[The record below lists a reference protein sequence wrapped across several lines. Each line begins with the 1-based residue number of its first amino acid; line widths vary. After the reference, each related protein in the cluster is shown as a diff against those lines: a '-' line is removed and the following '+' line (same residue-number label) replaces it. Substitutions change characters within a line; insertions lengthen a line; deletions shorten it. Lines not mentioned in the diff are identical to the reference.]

1 MLRSYT
7 LTEPRGQVPWPKWAE
22 GPVPLAQNE
31 RGIDMKKET
40 MGIHHITA
48 IVGHPQENLD
58 FYAGVLGLRLVK
70 QTVNFDDPGTYHL
83 YFGDKGGK
91 PGTIITF
98 FPWAGARQGVIGD
111 GQVGVTS
118 YVVPKGAMSF
128 WEERLQK
135 FEVPFTNIER
145 FGENYLEFDDPHGL
159 HLEIV
164 EREEGE
170 ANTWK
175 FGDITP
181 GVAIKGFGGA
191 TLLTTEPAKTADL
204 LENVMGLERVGVE
217 EDIARFRSS
226 ADIGNIIDLKLTPV
240 GRGQMG
246 VGTVHHIAWRA
257 SDDEDQLSWR
267 DYITE
272 NGYGVTPVQDRNY
285 FNAIYF
291 REHGEILFEIA
302 TDPPGFAHDESQATM
317 GEKLMLPEKYE
328 QFREQLEQS
337 LIPIR
342 VRELD

>member
-1 MLRSYT
+1 MSKH
-7 LTEPRGQVPWPKWAE
+7 TE
-22 GPVPLAQNE
+22 
-31 RGIDMKKET
+31 
-40 MGIHHITA
+40 GIHHITA
-48 IVGHPQENLD
+48 IVGHPQENVD

-83 YFGDKGGK
+83 YFGNEGGK

-118 YVVPKGAMSF
+118 YVVPKGSLSF
-128 WEERLQK
+128 WKKRLEK
-135 FEVPFTNIER
+135 FNVHYTIMER
-145 FGENYLEFDDPHGL
+145 FGEEYLEFDDPHGL

-170 ANTWK
+170 RNTWT
-175 FGDITP
+175 FGEISP
-181 GVAIKGFGGA
+181 EVAIKGFGGA
-191 TLLTTEPAKTADL
+191 TLFSAQPDKTAEL
-204 LENVMGLERVGVE
+204 LKNVMGLEEVGQE
-217 EDIARFRSS
+217 GDFIRFRST
-226 ADIGNIIDLKLTPV
+226 AEIGNIIDLKLTTN

-257 SDDEDQLSWR
+257 KDDEDQLDWQK
-267 DYITE
+267 YVAT
-272 NGYGVTPVQDRNY
+272 NGYGVTPVKDRNY

-302 TDPPGFAHDESQATM
+302 TDPPGFSHDESQETM
-317 GEKLMLPEKYE
+317 GEKLMLPEQYE
-328 QFREQLEQS
+328 QYREQLERT
-337 LIPIR
+337 LIPIE